1 MLFKL
6 TVELDIMMH
15 VLAAGLSLQTD
26 TLDALRDKCVREV
39 SRTNGQISF
48 KDAVEYQNAK

>member
-1 MLFKL
+1 
-6 TVELDIMMH
+6 MMH